1 MMRSLSVRRDVD
13 DALAVGGSVQMVMRL
28 LPVGLIGI
36 QQVCFQ
42 AAESIGSINPSDLRV
57 RGTLLFL
64 LLLLLIS
71 SH

>member
-1 MMRSLSVRRDVD
+1 MMRSLPVRRDVD
-13 DALAVGGSVQMVMRL
+13 DAFAAGGSVQMVMRL
-28 LPVGLIGI
+28 LSVGLIGI
-36 QQVCFQ
+36 QQVCLQ
-42 AAESIGSINPSDLRV
+42 AAESIRSINPSDLRA